1 MFSYFHTLGKG
12 GIVSEGHWASGG
24 ECERTLPQALT
35 PYSTPWQT
43 ELMLSSLS
51 RIWGG
56 RTMLEENERSA
67 TATALKVNRKMQAGI
82 DGWSCPKHRT
92 GSSAKAPA
100 NRQGATRV
108 LIVNCTS
115 IDVGCNLAR
124 PWLPGTAWPKQH
136 GPSKIQ
142 LLHGFPSWAS
152 TPTPS
157 WKVQISPPC
166 NLPLCL
172 SYSLIN
178 TQNNNHHNVRKETGR
193 RPGTASSKAAECR
206 HESRPHP
213 PGRVGERCT
222 HPDSRFSR
230 FGAH

>member
-1 MFSYFHTLGKG
+1 MDGVVPGTVL
-12 GIVSEGHWASGG
+12 A
-24 ECERTLPQALT
+24 PQ
-35 PYSTPWQT
+35 
-43 ELMLSSLS
+43 
-51 RIWGG
+51 R
-56 RTMLEENERSA
+56 
-67 TATALKVNRKMQAGI
+67 
-82 DGWSCPKHRT
+82 
-92 GSSAKAPA
+92 KAPA
-100 NRQGATRV
+100 NRQGTTRV

-157 WKVQISPPC
+157 WKVKTSPPC

-172 SYSLIN
+172 SCSLIN

-193 RPGTASSKAAECR
+193 RPGTASSKAAECG

-230 FGAH
+230 FGAHQVVSLPPLTIFHRPRGQARCRPH